1 MTDSKITR
9 YHIDTDM
16 GVDDSLALVIADRLF
31 GPSLTAMST
40 VFGNVSVD
48 IATRNALILRHLL
61 NRQATLDIF
70 RGAPNASDDFYQSS
84 PAVHGDDGLGGA
96 TTDLAHEFLAE
107 VGQDPESRPLAKVA
121 TAHEAK
127 RPVTV
132 VGLGPATNIPQLVAC
147 YGRTNIERIVLMAGV
162 FFDCGN
168 ITPHA
173 EFNAHCDPPALQA
186 TLDLG
191 LPVIIVPLDVC
202 RKIQLSR
209 PTVRAYSSANSSA
222 LIRLI
227 VKSHMHYM
235 DFYRQAEGIDGCF
248 PHDTVAVLAA
258 MMPQRFYRVRGKV
271 RVDLSAEKRGQTT
284 ISPGSESN
292 VEVVTGGDLKWVR
305 DGLATLTFE

>member
-107 VGQDPESRPLAKVA
+107 V
-121 TAHEAK
+121 
-127 RPVTV
+127 
-132 VGLGPATNIPQLVAC
+132 
-147 YGRTNIERIVLMAGV
+147 
-162 FFDCGN
+162 
-168 ITPHA
+168 
-173 EFNAHCDPPALQA
+173 
-186 TLDLG
+186 
-191 LPVIIVPLDVC
+191 
-202 RKIQLSR
+202 
-209 PTVRAYSSANSSA
+209 
-222 LIRLI
+222 
-227 VKSHMHYM
+227 
-235 DFYRQAEGIDGCF
+235 
-248 PHDTVAVLAA
+248 
-258 MMPQRFYRVRGKV
+258 
-271 RVDLSAEKRGQTT
+271 
-284 ISPGSESN
+284 
-292 VEVVTGGDLKWVR
+292 
-305 DGLATLTFE
+305 